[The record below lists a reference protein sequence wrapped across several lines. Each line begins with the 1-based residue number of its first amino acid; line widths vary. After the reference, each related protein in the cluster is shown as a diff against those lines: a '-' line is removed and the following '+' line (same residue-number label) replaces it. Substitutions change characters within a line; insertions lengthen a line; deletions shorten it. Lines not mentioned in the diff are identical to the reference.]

1 MFFLIMDI
9 VLYSL
14 SSDHLHNTKY
24 VIGGLVLCQEIF
36 RFYSL
41 WSSLELQHFPVQELW
56 LQSKEPG
63 SVGNCS
69 ARCYYRSG
77 RRNDTR
83 CTAWHSPPTLF
94 LKPVYVTVA
103 VIAAI
108 IIFLLMRSKN
118 ISRFLLTAEYYD
130 WTMNL
135 LDAIGLGAFTVV
147 GVNTS
152 ISAGQ
157 GNFQFLTIF
166 LGVITGVGGGLLR
179 DMMACEVPAILLQA
193 VYACASIAGAV
204 FYAYIGNR
212 ISQDMALILSAALV
226 VVIRLLA
233 RHYKWNLPKCNIN
246 HLS

>member
-1 MFFLIMDI
+1 MPGNISVLFIMELIGTAAFSCSGAMVAIKKNLDLLGI
-9 VLYSL
+9 VVLG
-14 SSDHLHNTKY
+14 
-24 VIGGLVLCQEIF
+24 VITAVGGGMMRDVLLGI
-36 RFYSL
+36 
-41 WSSLELQHFPVQELW
+41 H
-56 LQSKEPG
+56 
-63 SVGNCS
+63 
-69 ARCYYRSG
+69 
-77 RRNDTR
+77 
-83 CTAWHSPPTLF
+83 PPTLF

-179 DMMACEVPAILLQA
+179 DMMACEVPAILRKH
-193 VYACASIAGAV
+193 VYACASIG
-204 FYAYIGNR
+204 FCNSLYT
-212 ISQDMALILSAALV
+212 ST
-226 VVIRLLA
+226 IRLIHMIVPLVSPA
-233 RHYKWNLPKCNIN
+233 LNAFSRSSSKRFTSANLNKIFTSPFI
-246 HLS
+246 SSASF

>member
-1 MFFLIMDI
+1 MPGNISVLFIMELIGTAAFSCSGAMVAIKKNLDLLGI
-9 VLYSL
+9 VVLG
-14 SSDHLHNTKY
+14 
-24 VIGGLVLCQEIF
+24 VITAVGGGMIRDVLLGI
-36 RFYSL
+36 
-41 WSSLELQHFPVQELW
+41 H
-56 LQSKEPG
+56 
-63 SVGNCS
+63 
-69 ARCYYRSG
+69 
-77 RRNDTR
+77 
-83 CTAWHSPPTLF
+83 PPTLF

-103 VIAAI
+103 VVAAI

-157 GNFQFLTIF
+157 GDFQFLTIF

-179 DMMACEVPAILLQA
+179 DMMACEVPAILRKH

-204 FYAYIGNR
+204 FYAYIGSR

-233 RHYKWNLPKCNIN
+233 RHYKWNLPKCNMN
-246 HLS
+246 HLN

>member
-1 MFFLIMDI
+1 MPGNISVLFIMELIGTAAFSCSGAMVAIKKNLDLLGI
-9 VLYSL
+9 VVLG
-14 SSDHLHNTKY
+14 
-24 VIGGLVLCQEIF
+24 VITAVGGGMIRDVLLGI
-36 RFYSL
+36 
-41 WSSLELQHFPVQELW
+41 H
-56 LQSKEPG
+56 
-63 SVGNCS
+63 
-69 ARCYYRSG
+69 
-77 RRNDTR
+77 
-83 CTAWHSPPTLF
+83 PPTLF

-179 DMMACEVPAILLQA
+179 DMMACEVPAILRKH
-193 VYACASIAGAV
+193 VYASASIAGALCYV
-204 FYAYIGNR
+204 FLADWMTGDASMI
-212 ISQDMALILSAALV
+212 ISALLVIL
-226 VVIRLLA
+226 IRMLA
-233 RHYKWNLPKCNIN
+233 TRYCWNLPTATKKQP
-246 HLS
+246 

>member
-1 MFFLIMDI
+1 MPGNISVLFIMELIGTAAFSCSGAMVAIKKNLDLLGI
-9 VLYSL
+9 VVLG
-14 SSDHLHNTKY
+14 
-24 VIGGLVLCQEIF
+24 VITAVGGGMIRDVLLGI
-36 RFYSL
+36 
-41 WSSLELQHFPVQELW
+41 
-56 LQSKEPG
+56 
-63 SVGNCS
+63 
-69 ARCYYRSG
+69 
-77 RRNDTR
+77 
-83 CTAWHSPPTLF
+83 
-94 LKPVYVTVA
+94 VTVA

-179 DMMACEVPAILLQA
+179 DMMACEVPAILRKH

-212 ISQDMALILSAALV
+212 ISQDMALILSASLV

-233 RHYKWNLPKCNIN
+233 RHYKWNLPKCNMN
-246 HLS
+246 HLN

>member
-1 MFFLIMDI
+1 MPGNISVLFIMELIGTAAFSCSGAMVAIKKNLDLLGI
-9 VLYSL
+9 VVLG
-14 SSDHLHNTKY
+14 
-24 VIGGLVLCQEIF
+24 VITAVGGGMIRDVL
-36 RFYSL
+36 L
-41 WSSLELQHFPVQELW
+41 
-56 LQSKEPG
+56 
-63 SVGNCS
+63 
-69 ARCYYRSG
+69 
-77 RRNDTR
+77 
-83 CTAWHSPPTLF
+83 
-94 LKPVYVTVA
+94 A

-179 DMMACEVPAILLQA
+179 DMMACEVPAILRKH

-204 FYAYIGNR
+204 FYAYIGSR

-233 RHYKWNLPKCNIN
+233 RHYKWNLPKCNMN
-246 HLS
+246 HLN

>member
-1 MFFLIMDI
+1 MPGNISVLFIMELIGTAAFSCSGAMVAIKKNLDLLGI
-9 VLYSL
+9 VVLG
-14 SSDHLHNTKY
+14 
-24 VIGGLVLCQEIF
+24 VITAVGGGMIRDVL
-36 RFYSL
+36 L
-41 WSSLELQHFPVQELW
+41 
-56 LQSKEPG
+56 G
-63 SVGNCS
+63 
-69 ARCYYRSG
+69 
-77 RRNDTR
+77 
-83 CTAWHSPPTLF
+83 
-94 LKPVYVTVA
+94 
-103 VIAAI
+103 

-179 DMMACEVPAILLQA
+179 DMMACEVPAILRKH

-204 FYAYIGNR
+204 FYAYIGSR

-233 RHYKWNLPKCNIN
+233 RHYEWNLPKCNMN
-246 HLS
+246 HLN

>member
-1 MFFLIMDI
+1 MPGNISVLFIMELIGTAAFSCSGAMVAIKKNLDLLGI
-9 VLYSL
+9 VVLG
-14 SSDHLHNTKY
+14 
-24 VIGGLVLCQEIF
+24 VITAVGGGMIRDVLLGI
-36 RFYSL
+36 
-41 WSSLELQHFPVQELW
+41 H
-56 LQSKEPG
+56 
-63 SVGNCS
+63 
-69 ARCYYRSG
+69 
-77 RRNDTR
+77 
-83 CTAWHSPPTLF
+83 PPTLF

-130 WTMNL
+130 WAMNL

-179 DMMACEVPAILLQA
+179 DIMACKH

-233 RHYKWNLPKCNIN
+233 RHYEWNLPKCNMN
-246 HLS
+246 HLN